1 MAVRRLGDPSSLDC
15 SQINLEQGLML
26 LTLLLVLLSQP
37 NDLSDDLN
45 IEAIALSFLKD
56 LPFALV

>member
-1 MAVRRLGDPSSLDC
+1 
-15 SQINLEQGLML
+15 ML